1 MALNSEIIT
10 SDELKRLTVTKLEYI
25 HSSLQN
31 NSLEVNEILEEV
43 ELTFEALHALDS
55 NVRLPEDIFR
65 DLLTAKS
72 ILEKS
77 VKTCSRTPM
86 VFTGAVGRPS
96 YDISKEQLEALL
108 DVGFN
113 VGQIAGMLQVGKRTI
128 ERRMSQ
134 FGVSARSFSDISN
147 DDLDSVV
154 REIKL
159 FYPNLG
165 SKSLAGHLASRNI
178 KVPRARI
185 RDSLW
190 RVDPLGVAARK
201 CQSIHRRVYCV
212 SRPLALWHFDGNH
225 KLIRW
230 RFVVHGCVD
239 GYTRIPV
246 FLHCH
251 TNNKASI
258 VLQSFLRAVQEWG
271 LPSRVRCDRG
281 GENVDVVEY
290 MIIKRGTDRGSA
302 LVRRSVHNQR
312 IERLWREILRT
323 QREFSKIKVWL
334 AMIMV

>member
-10 SDELKRLTVTKLEYI
+10 SDELEITVTKLEYI

-31 NSLEVNEILEEV
+31 NSLEVHEILEEV

-77 VKTCSRTPM
+77 VKTCSQTPM
-86 VFTGAVGRPS
+86 VFTGTVGRPS

-113 VGQIAGMLQVGKRTI
+113 VGQIAEMLQVGKRTI
-128 ERRMSQ
+128 ERRISQ

-147 DDLDSVV
+147 DDLDSAVG
-154 REIKL
+154 EIKL

-165 SKSLAGHLASRNI
+165 SKSLAGHLATRNI

-190 RVDPLGVAARK
+190 RVGPLGVAARK
-201 CQSIHRRVYCV
+201 CQSIHRLVYCV
-212 SRPLALWHFDGNH
+212 SLPLALWHFDDNH
-225 KLIRW
+225 KLIWW

-246 FLHCH
+246 FMHCH
-251 TNNKASI
+251 TDNKVST
-258 VLQSFLRAVQEWG
+258 VLQSVQEWG
-271 LPSRVRCDRG
+271 LPSPVRCDRG

-290 MIIKRGTDRGSA
+290 MISKRGTDRGSA

-312 IERLWREILRT
+312 IERLWKDVYRDLFYGIFMSMEDIGIYLI
-323 QREFSKIKVWL
+323 Q
-334 AMIMV
+334 

>member
-1 MALNSEIIT
+1 
-10 SDELKRLTVTKLEYI
+10 
-25 HSSLQN
+25 
-31 NSLEVNEILEEV
+31 
-43 ELTFEALHALDS
+43 
-55 NVRLPEDIFR
+55 
-65 DLLTAKS
+65 
-72 ILEKS
+72 
-77 VKTCSRTPM
+77 M

-113 VGQIAGMLQVGKRTI
+113 VGQIAEMLQVGKRTI

-134 FGVSARSFSDISN
+134 FRVSARSFSDISK

-165 SKSLAGHLASRNI
+165 SKSLVGHLASRNI

-201 CQSIHRRVYCV
+201 CQSIYRLVYCV

-230 RFVVHGCVD
+230 RLVVHGCVD

-251 TNNKASI
+251 TNNKAST

-271 LPSRVRCDRG
+271 FPSRVRCDR
-281 GENVDVVEY
+281 ENVDVVEY

-302 LVRRSVHNQR
+302 LVGRSVPNQR
-312 IERLWREILRT
+312 IERLWRDVYRVVLDLFYGIFMSMEDIGILDPINEIDIWCLHYCFCHVINAKLKSWANAWIRHPLSSEQNKT
-323 QREFSKIKVWL
+323 PLQLWVQGNFENSERVL
-334 AMIMV
+334 